1 MTLPF
6 SVIVITDWSLGR
18 EKLLTQV
25 SRALEAGPGVAV
37 QHRHVGATDRSFFDE
52 AEAIAEVCE
61 KASAPLFI
69 NGRLDV
75 ALALGAH
82 LHCTTRSLRPVQV
95 RSRLTG
101 RWISTVVH
109 AIGDDVT
116 SADLAL
122 VSPVF
127 APGSKPNDRRATLGA
142 EGFSAIART
151 LPCPAFALGGVSAQT
166 APRLGQP
173 AGVAAIS
180 SILEAE
186 DPKAI
191 VRPLLVTTRP

>member
-18 EKLLTQV
+18 ARLLEQV
-25 SRALEAGPGVAV
+25 ARALEAGPGVAV
-37 QHRHVGATDRSFFDE
+37 QHRHVGATDAQFFEE
-52 AEAIAEVCE
+52 AQALAAVCARVEAA
-61 KASAPLFI
+61 LFI

-82 LHCTTRSLRPVQV
+82 LHCTTRSLRPTDL
-95 RSRLTG
+95 RTRLSG

-109 AIGDDVT
+109 GPGDDVT
-116 SADLAL
+116 GADLAL

-127 APGSKPNDRRATLGA
+127 SPGSKPDDARQPLGP
-142 EGFSAIART
+142 EGFDAIART
-151 LPCPAFALGGVSAQT
+151 LPCPAFALGGVSVESV
-166 APRLGQP
+166 RSLHRP

-180 SILEAE
+180 SVFKAE
-186 DPKAI
+186 KPQDVVAA
-191 VRPLLVTTRP
+191 LLTATRR